1 VLIVDVTKIRTPLVR
16 KGTEVYLET
25 GDQIYK
31 QLESLMNQRR
41 K

>member
-1 VLIVDVTKIRTPLVR
+1 MLIVDVTKIRTPLVR
-16 KGTEVYLET
+16 KGTEVSLET